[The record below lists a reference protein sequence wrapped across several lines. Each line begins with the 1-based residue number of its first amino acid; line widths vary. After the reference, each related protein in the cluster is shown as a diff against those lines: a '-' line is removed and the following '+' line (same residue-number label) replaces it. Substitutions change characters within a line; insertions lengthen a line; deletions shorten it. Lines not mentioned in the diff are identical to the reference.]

1 MLCEGLLKKKISKLI
16 YRLILSWAYCSIGL
30 LASSTLMAVTVT
42 NQVELDMAINQGV
55 SPINIVAAAL
65 SLSNGQN
72 FDPDT
77 ALGIANGASL
87 SITAGNQIL
96 GSLSGAGTLFAG
108 TRSLVIGTNNSN
120 AAFSGTLD
128 FIGEAWDAAHG
139 IVSKTGSGALT
150 IDNALIPLGEAFI
163 FQGSMEQTSGATAI
177 NSLIVGEGT
186 GNTGVLNVSGGTL
199 TFRTALQVGDF
210 GGQGIVNQT
219 AGTVI
224 LPATCGD
231 PAFCSLLRIGNDGGS
246 GTYNINGGTLILNG
260 GLIVLGHS
268 TGFNPASTGTLNI
281 GGGLVEL
288 SGDLNSSGQF
298 ILGSNNNS
306 HGGINQSGGILRIA
320 NDSTLYL
327 AGTNGAGIYN
337 LNNGILEIG
346 GSSLQAQNLDYQFNL
361 GGGTITVTGTSLV
374 STVNATLMPGTIST
388 INTNGLNAQ
397 WDGVLSGGG
406 GLAKDGNGTFTQNV
420 QGTYS
425 GATLIHTGVF
435 AAGAA
440 NVLAADSA
448 FTLANAG
455 ILNLNN
461 FDNAIGSLSGSGHVI
476 LGAANLTNGN
486 DGTST
491 TFSGFIDG
499 SGRLTKNGAGT
510 LTLSGD
516 NSSFMGTTELNNGS
530 LVINNALGGDLNT
543 SAATMLRGNGIVAG
557 YTTINGLIQPG
568 SSSVGTLT
576 FNGDYVQ
583 GSGST
588 YNMEILNS
596 TRHNII
602 LVAGSATI
610 NNSTQVNLLNQDILP
625 ANTTMS
631 ILHADGGVNG
641 QYSALLAKNRPF
653 LDLSLNYGANDVFL
667 FILRN
672 SLALMSYAVTPNQ
685 MAVANAIDN
694 ISNVNPQDPLYLAV
708 VNLQDPLLMP
718 TVFNSL
724 SGQIHVAAL
733 GSYIE
738 ESRYLRDAV
747 FNRLNDLQDNSS
759 LSNTIAHCW
768 SNSGLWLE
776 GYGAWGNMNTPS
788 SNTASL
794 SRSNR
799 GLFIGFDTSVTEHWQ
814 TGVVAGF
821 GETHLNMPALD
832 SNGNSNNRYIG
843 LYTRVQAAKVTGDF
857 GAAYA
862 GHHLNTQRFVGF
874 PGVENVLHANYQV
887 PSKQIFA
894 EVGYD
899 LYSRVNYNFKPFVQ
913 AAYVDVSRASLR
925 ESGGISALTG
935 YKATDD
941 MPYSTTGIRM
951 NLNLG
956 QLGEFSW
963 KSRAL
968 LGWQHAYRSINPL
981 SLFAFTSSSAFL
993 ISGVPVAQ
1001 NAALIDVAVDV
1012 GACNDNLHV
1021 ILGYLSQLSAKIQD
1035 NGLQGTLSYRFM

>member
-1 MLCEGLLKKKISKLI
+1 MLCEGLLKKIRKLI
-16 YRLILSWAYCSIGL
+16 YLRILSWAFSSIGL

-55 SPINIVAAAL
+55 SPITIVAAAL

-77 ALGIANGASL
+77 SLSIADGASL

-120 AAFSGTLD
+120 SAFSGTLD
-128 FIGEAWDAAHG
+128 LIGEAWDAAHG

-150 IDNALIPLGEAFI
+150 IDNALISLGEAFI

-186 GNTGVLNVSGGTL
+186 GSNGVLNVSGGTL

-260 GLIVLGHS
+260 GLIVLGNS

-306 HGGINQSGGILRIA
+306 HGVINQSGGILRIA

-327 AGTNGAGIYN
+327 AGTNGSGIYN

-374 STVNATLMPGTIST
+374 SAVNATLMPGTIST
-388 INTNGLNAQ
+388 INTNGFNAQ

-420 QGTYS
+420 QSTYS
-425 GATLIHTGVF
+425 GATLIHMGVF

-440 NVLAADSA
+440 NVFAADSA

-476 LGAANLTNGN
+476 LGTANLTNGN
-486 DGTST
+486 DGTAT
-491 TFSGFIDG
+491 TFSGSIEG
-499 SGRLTKNGAGT
+499 SGRLTKKGAGT
-510 LTLSGD
+510 LTLTGD
-516 NSSFMGTTELNNGS
+516 NSAFTGTVELNNGS

-557 YTTINGLIQPG
+557 HTTINGLIQPG

-583 GSGST
+583 DSGST
-588 YNMEILNS
+588 YNMEILDS
-596 TRHNII
+596 TRHNNI

-610 NNSTQVNLLNQDILP
+610 NNSTQVSLLNQYILP
-625 ANTTMS
+625 TNTTMS

-641 QYSALLAKNRPF
+641 QYSALLAEKRPF
-653 LDLSLNYGANDVFL
+653 LDLSLTYGANDVFL
-667 FILRN
+667 VILRN
-672 SLALMSYAVTPNQ
+672 SLAIMSYAVTPNQ
-685 MAVANAIDN
+685 IAVANAIDT
-694 ISNVNPQDPLYLAV
+694 SSTVNPQDPLYLAV

-724 SGQIHVAAL
+724 SGQIHAAAL
-733 GSYIE
+733 GAYVE

-747 FNRLNDLQDNSS
+747 FNRLNNLQENSS
-759 LSNTIAHCW
+759 LSNTIAPCL

-794 SRSNR
+794 ARSNR
-799 GLFIGFDTSVTEHWQ
+799 GLFIGFDTPVTEHWH

-832 SNGNSNNRYIG
+832 SNGNSNNGYIG
-843 LYTRVQAAKVTGDF
+843 LYSGVQAAQVTGYF

-862 GHHLNTQRFVGF
+862 GHHLNTQRFVKF
-874 PGVENVLHANYQV
+874 PGVENVLHASYQV

-894 EVGYD
+894 EIGYD

-913 AAYVDVSRASLR
+913 AAYVDVSRSSLR

-956 QLGEFSW
+956 QVGEFSW
-963 KSRAL
+963 TSRAL

-981 SLFAFTSSSAFL
+981 SLFAFTSSPAFL
-993 ISGVPVAQ
+993 ISGVPVAP

-1012 GACNDNLHV
+1012 GAYNDNLHV

-1035 NGLQGTLSYRFM
+1035 NGLQGTLRYRFM